1 MFEYLFCLWAGGYI
15 GFTGLA
21 FCVCDAEQ
29 APDWDWFAVL
39 LLFFVGLFWPIVLVH
54 QAVSNRFG

>member
-1 MFEYLFCLWAGGYI
+1 MIEYLLCLWAGGYI

-21 FCVCDAEQ
+21 LCIGGAEQ

-39 LLFFVGLFWPIVLVH
+39 LMLFVGLFWPIVLVH
-54 QAVSNRFG
+54 QAVSNRIG